1 MLINIHTH
9 FQRGSGIELVNASSS
24 ILPNVLFSCGVHP
37 WQADLDVIDLIRK
50 AANANNCLAIGEI
63 GLDKLKG
70 PALEIQQA
78 CFIEQVHL
86 AEELNLPVILHC
98 VKAWNEIKT
107 IKQTIQP
114 KQPWI
119 FHGFVKINLLDDV
132 LQQGLYVSIGAAI
145 LKNESLK
152 TILPKIPLHQFFLE
166 TDTSDTSIEEVYKC
180 VSEIKNIPL
189 YDLEKQLEENFKRVF
204 NRWETGLSELN
215 Y

>member
-9 FQRGSGIELVNASSS
+9 FQRGSGIEVVNASSS
-24 ILPNVLFSCGVHP
+24 ILPNALFSCGVHP
-37 WQADLDVIDLIRK
+37 WQADLGEIELIRN
-50 AANANNCLAIGEI
+50 AANSKNCLAIGEI

-70 PALEIQQA
+70 PALDIQQA
-78 CFIEQVHL
+78 CFINQVLL
-86 AEELNLPVILHC
+86 AEELNLPVIIHC
-98 VKAWNEIKT
+98 VKSWNELKA

-119 FHGFVKINLLDDV
+119 FHGFVKINLLEDV
-132 LQQGLYVSIGAAI
+132 LQQGLYVSIGAVI
-145 LKNESLK
+145 LKNESLQ
-152 TILPKIPLHQFFLE
+152 TILPKIPLHQLFLE
-166 TDTSDTSIEEVYKC
+166 TDTSETSIEAVYKS

>member
-1 MLINIHTH
+1 MFINVHTH
-9 FQRGSGIELVNASSS
+9 FQRGLGTEVVNSSSS
-24 ILPNVLFSCGVHP
+24 ILPNALFSCGVHP
-37 WQADLDVIDLIRK
+37 WQADINVIDLIRK
-50 AANANNCLAIGEI
+50 AANANNCVAIGEI

-70 PALEIQQA
+70 PALEIQQF

-107 IKQTIQP
+107 IKRTIQP

-119 FHGFVKINLLDDV
+119 FHGFVKINLLEDV
-132 LQQGLYVSIGAAI
+132 LQQGLYVSIGAGI
-145 LKNESLK
+145 LKNESLQ
-152 TILPKIPLHQFFLE
+152 TMVPKIPLHQLFLE
-166 TDTSDTSIEEVYKC
+166 TDTSETSIEEVYKC

-189 YDLEKQLEENFKRVF
+189 YDLEKQLEDNFKRVF